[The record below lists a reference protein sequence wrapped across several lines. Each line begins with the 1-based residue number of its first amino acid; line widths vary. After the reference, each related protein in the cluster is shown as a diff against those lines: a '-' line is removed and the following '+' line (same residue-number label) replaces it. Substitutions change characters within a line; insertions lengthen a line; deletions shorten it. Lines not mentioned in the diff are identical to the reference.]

1 MILSIVVPLLNEV
14 ENLPVLYQRL
24 DEVGRGALK
33 DVELEMLFVDDG
45 SQDGSYQLLCDLA
58 RDDPRVRVIKLSR
71 NFGSHGAV
79 LAGFHHAS
87 GDYVTILAAD
97 LQDPPEDLA
106 RLLDRAKEG
115 FDVVWAVRAQRN
127 DPALSVA
134 LARVYYFIM
143 RKVALPNYPPQGF
156 DFVLLSRRVIDSVFD
171 RAERN
176 TSLFGQVVWAGFSQ
190 TSIDYEKA
198 ARRQGRSKW
207 TLAKKIKLAIDS
219 VVAFSSLP
227 IRTISLMGIGVF
239 FLGLLYAGFIVFHRL
254 TSGVPVEGWASLM
267 VAVLLLS
274 GFQMLM
280 LGVIGEYLWRT
291 LDEARLR
298 PPYLIAESQGK
309 PLGSRG
315 QSIRMAELRP
325 ERGSGTWS

>member
-1 MILSIVVPLLNEV
+1 MILSIVVPLLNEE
-14 ENLPVLYQRL
+14 ENLPFLYQKL

-33 DVELEMLFVDDG
+33 DVDLEMIFVDDG
-45 SQDGSYQLLCDLA
+45 SQDRSYQVLCELA
-58 RDDPRVRVIKLSR
+58 RTDPRVQVIKLSR

-79 LAGFHHAS
+79 LAGFHQAS
-87 GDYVTILAAD
+87 GDYVTIVAAD
-97 LQDPPEDLA
+97 LQDPPEDLT
-106 RLLDRAKEG
+106 RLLERAKEG
-115 FDVVWAVRAQRN
+115 YDVVWAVRAKRN

-143 RKVALPNYPPQGF
+143 RKVALPSYPPQGF

-176 TSLFGQVVWAGFSQ
+176 TSLFGQVVWAGFNQ
-190 TSIDYEKA
+190 TSIEYEKA
-198 ARRQGRSKW
+198 ARRKGRSKW
-207 TLAKKIKLAIDS
+207 TLGKKIKLAVDS
-219 VVAFSSLP
+219 IVAFSYMP
-227 IRTISLMGIGVF
+227 IRTISLLGIGVS
-239 FLGLLYAGFIVFHRL
+239 FLGLIYAGFIVFHRL

-267 VAVLLLS
+267 VVVLLLS

-298 PPYLIAESQGK
+298 PAYLVAESQGK
-309 PLGSRG
+309 PVGSRG
-315 QSIRMAELRP
+315 LSVKVAHLRP
-325 ERGSGTWS
+325 ERGS

>member
-1 MILSIVVPLLNEV
+1 MILSIVVPLLNER
-14 ENLPVLYQRL
+14 ENLPILYQSL

-33 DVELEMLFVDDG
+33 DVDLEMVFVDDG
-45 SQDGSYQLLCDLA
+45 SQDGSYQFLCELA
-58 RDDPRVRVIKLSR
+58 RSDPRVRVIKLSR

-97 LQDPPEDLA
+97 LQDPPADLP
-106 RLLDRAKEG
+106 RLLERAQAG
-115 FDVVWAVRAQRN
+115 YDVVWAVRAQRN

-134 LARVYYFIM
+134 LARIYYFIM

-156 DFVLLSRRVIDSVFD
+156 DFVLLSRRVIDSVFN

-176 TSLFGQVVWAGFSQ
+176 TSLFGQVVWAGFPQ
-190 TSIDYEKA
+190 TSIEYEKA
-198 ARRQGRSKW
+198 ARRKGRSKW
-207 TLAKKIKLAIDS
+207 TFGKKVKLAIDS
-219 VVAFSSLP
+219 MVSFSYLP
-227 IRTISLMGIGVF
+227 IRTISLMGISVF
-239 FLGLLYAGFIVFHRL
+239 FVGLLYAGFIVFHRL
-254 TSGVPVEGWASLM
+254 TSGAPVEGWASLM

-298 PPYLIAESQGK
+298 PPYLVAESQGM
-309 PLGSRG
+309 PVGSRERA
-315 QSIRMAELRP
+315 IMLAELAG
-325 ERGSGTWS
+325 ER